1 MSLTLGTGVRFIRKP
16 TGEKRLEGK
25 KGPNIPVGH
34 MLDVSIGW
42 DPQWSFLK
50 RVSFDIGFSHIFKGD
65 YFDKVPNSPGSKDT
79 NYGYTMATIKF

>member
-1 MSLTLGTGVRFIRKP
+1 
-16 TGEKRLEGK
+16 
-25 KGPNIPVGH
+25 

-50 RVSFDIGFSHIFKGD
+50 RVSFDIGFSHIFKGN
-65 YFDKVPNSPGSKDT
+65 YFDNVPNSPGGKDT